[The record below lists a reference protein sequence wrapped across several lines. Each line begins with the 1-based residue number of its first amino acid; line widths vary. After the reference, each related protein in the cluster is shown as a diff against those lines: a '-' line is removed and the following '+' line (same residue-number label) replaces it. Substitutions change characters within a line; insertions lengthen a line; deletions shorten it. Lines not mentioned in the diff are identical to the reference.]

1 MSLSFDRLPGAVL
14 WRLVVVLW
22 LAFPLF
28 GHAQGLT
35 SPASGDNPFATD
47 PAASSPG
54 FSSARSFRPYGEKS
68 TLCHHAFDAVLQAHH
83 RLFALSVH
91 LETQSERIERIAR
104 SR

>member
-1 MSLSFDRLPGAVL
+1 MSLSLDRLPGAVL

-68 TLCHHAFDAVLQAHH
+68 TLCGT
-83 RLFALSVH
+83 ALSMPCCR
-91 LETQSERIERIAR
+91 LTIGCSLYPYT
-104 SR
+104 